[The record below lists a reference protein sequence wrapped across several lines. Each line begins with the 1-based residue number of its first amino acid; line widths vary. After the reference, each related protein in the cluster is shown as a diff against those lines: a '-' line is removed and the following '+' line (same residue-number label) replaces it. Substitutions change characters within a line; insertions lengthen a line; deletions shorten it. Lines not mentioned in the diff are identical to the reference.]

1 MTEGCSEQ
9 VELTV
14 KECEEVR
21 REDLVRE
28 RVCHRADDRATIA
41 AVLRVAAI
49 LLACCA
55 VPVAA
60 AGDRTFTSVVEEYLG
75 AVREAER
82 ITAATAGDPGA
93 VQRQYDLA
101 RDFQE
106 ALART
111 RATSR
116 SCRRAANAAREL
128 AGAEVLNAEGYDR
141 GERWVV
147 EQATRRIALTVAR
160 FEARTRACKP
170 GGPITRSST
179 VVLRSPLAAQVFFG
193 SVHIRGRAPRR
204 TRWAVVAVDEPR
216 ARCTGGRA
224 SKRPAHGNLS
234 IWLKL
239 RPGRHD
245 LAVAFCKG
253 RRSAPSR
260 IASARI
266 PGVWVLPAAEAVAVA
281 ARRESARL
289 DERLARNARD
299 FPGISAVWYQDL
311 RTGVSASWNA
321 DAVFPAASTVKL
333 GLLVAGLD
341 RYGVRSPVAYDLQAM
356 ATWSSNL
363 AANRLL
369 AKVGGPAAAQA
380 PLARV
385 GATHSTFTGA
395 YRVGT
400 AVTGA
405 VEQPPRISS
414 RVTTARDLA
423 TILYTLHAGVLG
435 RPRALAR
442 LHLSRRE
449 SRLALGLL
457 LSSEPRGSNVGL
469 LRPALG
475 ATPAAQKH
483 GWLSV
488 ARHTA
493 AIVYGVHGPKI
504 LVVLTYAPNL
514 TQPTAQ
520 AYGRSLVRLLR
531 LR

>member
-1 MTEGCSEQ
+1 MFLRRYYALFFIVHGSRRVWLGGCTANPTGAWVTQQARNLGLHFSDQRIRFLIRDRDSKYSGPFDEVFQSEGLRIVKTPVRSPKANAIAERF
-9 VELTV
+9 VRTV
-14 KECEEVR
+14 RAECLDWLLILNR
-21 REDLVRE
+21 RHLE
-28 RVCHRADDRATIA
+28 R
-41 AVLRVAAI
+41 VLRVYTDHYNRERPHRALRLQAPEHDERHESSPMGEI
-49 LLACCA
+49 KRR
-55 VPVAA
+55 
-60 AGDRTFTSVVEEYLG
+60 DRIGGLIHEY
-75 AVREAER
+75 
-82 ITAATAGDPGA
+82 
-93 VQRQYDLA
+93 Y
-101 RDFQE
+101 
-106 ALART
+106 
-111 RATSR
+111 
-116 SCRRAANAAREL
+116 
-128 AGAEVLNAEGYDR
+128 
-141 GERWVV
+141 
-147 EQATRRIALTVAR
+147 
-160 FEARTRACKP
+160 
-170 GGPITRSST
+170 
-179 VVLRSPLAAQVFFG
+179 
-193 SVHIRGRAPRR
+193 
-204 TRWAVVAVDEPR
+204 R
-216 ARCTGGRA
+216 ARR
-224 SKRPAHGNLS
+224 LS
-234 IWLKL
+234 RDTNNGAL
-239 RPGRHD
+239 HH
-245 LAVAFCKG
+245 
-253 RRSAPSR
+253 RSAPSR
-260 IASARI
+260 IASARV
-266 PGVWVLPAAEAVAVA
+266 PGVWVLPAAEAVGVA
-281 ARRESARL
+281 AQRESARL
-289 DERLARNARD
+289 DERLARNARS
-299 FPGISAVWYQDL
+299 FPGISVVWYQDL
-311 RTGVSASWNA
+311 RTGASASWNA

-341 RYGVRSPVAYDLQAM
+341 RYGVHSPVAYDVQAM

-400 AVTGA
+400 ALTGA

-423 TILYTLHAGVLG
+423 KILYTLHAGVLG

-442 LHLSRRE
+442 LHLSQRE

-457 LSSEPRGSNVGL
+457 LSSEPRGNNVGL

-493 AIVYGVHGPKI
+493 AIVLYGRHGPKI
-504 LVVLTYAPNL
+504 LVVLTYAPDL